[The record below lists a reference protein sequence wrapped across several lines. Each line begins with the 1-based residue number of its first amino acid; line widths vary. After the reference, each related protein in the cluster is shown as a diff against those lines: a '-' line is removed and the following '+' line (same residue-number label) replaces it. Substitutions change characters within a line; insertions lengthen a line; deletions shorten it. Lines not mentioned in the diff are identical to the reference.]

1 MKLNSSTEVEV
12 TPSNGNIAN
21 AMLYAVADL
30 KKYDL
35 IVIDPAWEVGKIQ
48 RKVRPNQKPELDYIT
63 MPFDEIKA
71 LPIGEMADTNSVIF
85 LWTIQKWLPKSFEL
99 LNAWGFKY
107 QRTLTWDKKNGM
119 CLFGFH
125 HRTEFVLFGYKGKI
139 EMYPKRK
146 TIPTVF
152 DGKSERHSAKPDEF
166 YQLVQGL
173 GKNRVDV
180 FARRE
185 REGWDVFGNEVNNS
199 IDLER
204 YRSNGT

>member
-1 MKLNSSTEVEV
+1 MTDNSTKDKLENE
-12 TPSNGNIAN
+12 TPHFGNTL
-21 AMLYAVADL
+21 LYAVADL

-35 IVIDPAWEVGKIQ
+35 IVIDPAWEVGKTQ
-48 RKVRPNQKPELDYIT
+48 RKVRPNQKPELDYVT

-99 LNAWGFKY
+99 LDTWGFKY

-139 EMYPKRK
+139 EIYPKRK
-146 TIPTVF
+146 AIPTVF

-204 YRSNGT
+204 YRSNGI

>member
-1 MKLNSSTEVEV
+1 MFNMSTEDKLEHE
-12 TPSNGNIAN
+12 TPHFGNTL
-21 AMLYAVADL
+21 LYAVADL

-48 RKVRPNQKPELDYIT
+48 RKVRPNQKPELDYVT

-71 LPIGEMADTNSVIF
+71 LPIGEMTDTNSVIF

-99 LNAWGFKY
+99 LDAWGFKY

-146 TIPTVF
+146 AIPTVF
-152 DGKSERHSAKPDEF
+152 EGKSERHSAKPDEF

-185 REGWDVFGNEVNNS
+185 RKGWDVFGNEVNNS

-204 YRSNGT
+204 YRSNGI

>member
-1 MKLNSSTEVEV
+1 MTDNSTKDKLENE
-12 TPSNGNIAN
+12 TPHFGNTL
-21 AMLYAVADL
+21 LYAVADL

-35 IVIDPAWEVGKIQ
+35 IVIDPAWEVGKTQ
-48 RKVRPNQKPELDYIT
+48 RKVRPNQKPELDYVT

-99 LNAWGFKY
+99 LDTWGFKY

-125 HRTEFVLFGYKGKI
+125 HRTEFVLFGYRGKI
-139 EMYPKRK
+139 EIYPKRK
-146 TIPTVF
+146 AIPTVF

-204 YRSNGT
+204 YRSNGI

>member
-1 MKLNSSTEVEV
+1 MTDNSTKDKLENE
-12 TPSNGNIAN
+12 TPHFGNTL
-21 AMLYAVADL
+21 LYAVADL

-48 RKVRPNQKPELDYIT
+48 RKVRPNQKPELDYVT

-99 LNAWGFKY
+99 LDTWGFKY

-139 EMYPKRK
+139 EIYPKRK
-146 TIPTVF
+146 AIPTVF

-204 YRSNGT
+204 YRSNGI

>member
-1 MKLNSSTEVEV
+1 MECVFLASTIEQ
-12 TPSNGNIAN
+12 N
-21 AMLYAVADL
+21 LY
-30 KKYDL
+30 
-35 IVIDPAWEVGKIQ
+35 
-48 RKVRPNQKPELDYIT
+48 
-63 MPFDEIKA
+63 
-71 LPIGEMADTNSVIF
+71 
-85 LWTIQKWLPKSFEL
+85 
-99 LNAWGFKY
+99 
-107 QRTLTWDKKNGM
+107 
-119 CLFGFH
+119 C
-125 HRTEFVLFGYKGKI
+125 FGYKGKI

-152 DGKSERHSAKPDEF
+152 DGKSERHSARPDEF

-204 YRSNGT
+204 YRSNGI

>member
-1 MKLNSSTEVEV
+1 MIDNSTKDKLENE
-12 TPSNGNIAN
+12 TPHFGNTL
-21 AMLYAVADL
+21 LYAVADL

-199 IDLER
+199 IDLVR
-204 YRSNGT
+204 YRSTCS

>member
-1 MKLNSSTEVEV
+1 MIDNSTKDKLEHE
-12 TPSNGNIAN
+12 TPHFGNTL
-21 AMLYAVADL
+21 LYAVADL

-71 LPIGEMADTNSVIF
+71 LPISKMADTNSVIF

-99 LNAWGFKY
+99 LDAWGFKY

-146 TIPTVF
+146 AIPTVF

-204 YRSNGT
+204 YLSNGI

>member
-1 MKLNSSTEVEV
+1 MIDNSTKDKLENE
-12 TPSNGNIAN
+12 TPYFGNTL
-21 AMLYAVADL
+21 LYAVADL

-48 RKVRPNQKPELDYIT
+48 RKVRPNQKPELDYVT

-71 LPIGEMADTNSVIF
+71 LPIGEIADTNSVIF

-99 LNAWGFKY
+99 LDAWGFKY

-146 TIPTVF
+146 AIPTVF
-152 DGKSERHSAKPDEF
+152 EGKSERHSAKPDEF

>member
-1 MKLNSSTEVEV
+1 MMTYH
-12 TPSNGNIAN
+12 SNCTIQ
-21 AMLYAVADL
+21 YAVADL

-48 RKVRPNQKPELDYIT
+48 RKVRPNQKPQLDYIT

-99 LNAWGFKY
+99 LDAWGFKY

-146 TIPTVF
+146 AIPTVF
-152 DGKSERHSAKPDEF
+152 EGKSERHSAKPDEF
-166 YQLVQGL
+166 YKLVQGL
-173 GKNRVDV
+173 GKNRVDL

-204 YRSNGT
+204 YRSNGI

>member
-1 MKLNSSTEVEV
+1 MNSTKDKLEHE
-12 TPSNGNIAN
+12 TPHFGNTL
-21 AMLYAVADL
+21 LYAVADL

-48 RKVRPNQKPELDYIT
+48 RKVRPNQKPELDYVT

-71 LPIGEMADTNSVIF
+71 LPIGEMTDTNSVIF

-99 LNAWGFKY
+99 LDAWGFKY

-146 TIPTVF
+146 AIPTVF
-152 DGKSERHSAKPDEF
+152 EGKSERHSAKPDEF

-185 REGWDVFGNEVNNS
+185 RKGWDVFGNEVNNS

-204 YRSNGT
+204 YRSNGI